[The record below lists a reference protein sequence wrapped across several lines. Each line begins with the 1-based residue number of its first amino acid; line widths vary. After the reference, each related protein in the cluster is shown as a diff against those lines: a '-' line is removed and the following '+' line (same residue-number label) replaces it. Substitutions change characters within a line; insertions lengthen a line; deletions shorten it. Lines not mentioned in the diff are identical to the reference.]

1 VPARD
6 TIVDILALE
15 PTGPDTYRAENLS
28 DSHGVVYGGQLLAQI
43 TTAAGLAMP
52 ELSVKSLH
60 NVFTRG
66 GDPHRALEVRV
77 ERQHSGRSFGTV
89 AVTVRQGDRLCC
101 TALVLLHQPD
111 DDLIRH
117 QAKVPSSLGPT
128 RGTPGSAGRG
138 WAVRI
143 DDGVDLLSPDAVGP
157 AELNVWSRFEGG
169 PHDSERSKALIAYAS
184 DGFLIG
190 TAMRP
195 HAGVG
200 QAMAH
205 TSISTSVITQTLV
218 FHEPIDAGSW
228 HLLAH
233 ESDFAGSGRAFG
245 RANVFT
251 EDGRHVASYSQ
262 ESMVR
267 RYATDRAPAPGTAS
281 KY

>member
-1 VPARD
+1 VSPQD
-6 TIVDILALE
+6 NVVDILALE
-15 PTGPDTYRAENLS
+15 PTGPGTYRAENLS
-28 DSHGVVYGGQLLAQI
+28 DSHGVVYGGQLLAQL

-52 ELSVKSLH
+52 ELSVKSVH

-66 GDPHRALEVRV
+66 GDPQRALDVRV
-77 ERQHSGRSFGTV
+77 EHQHSGRSFGTV
-89 AVTVRQGDRLCC
+89 AVRISQGDRLCC

-111 DDLIRH
+111 HDLIRH
-117 QAKVPSSLGPT
+117 QAEMPSSLGPGSAKQTSHT
-128 RGTPGSAGRG
+128 RG
-138 WAVRI
+138 WMVRI
-143 DDGVDLLSPDAVGP
+143 DDGVDLLDPEAVGP
-157 AELNVWSRFEGG
+157 AELNVWSRFDGG
-169 PHDSERSKALIAYAS
+169 PHDAERSKALVAYAS

-200 QAMAH
+200 QSMAH
-205 TSISTSVITQTLV
+205 TSISTSVITQTLT
-218 FHEPIDAGSW
+218 FHAPFDAAAW

-233 ESDFAGSGRAFG
+233 RSDFAGFGRAHG
-245 RANVFT
+245 WANVFT

-267 RYATDRAPAPGTAS
+267 RYPTDRAPAPGTLS